1 MKKVFYK
8 KKTQKFQLGTCVAP
22 PDYPPAALPHLTAHE
37 VRPACKIRIK
47 RQLGP
52 CTKNIV
58 LA

>member
-1 MKKVFYK
+1 MKNVVYK
-8 KKTQKFQLGTCVAP
+8 KRHKSSNLEHALHP
-22 PDYPPAALPHLTAHE
+22 PTILLLPSPHLTAHE